1 MTGADVMP
9 LIVTTLRDPKEA
21 ARLIGTLNLN
31 RDVLWTA
38 LALVAAINTL
48 VISVLMS
55 FAGQGVQ
62 LPGYFNMPLVLFV
75 LIAGVLVVYVQAIFW
90 AGRALGGQGDL
101 GHLLALV
108 IWLQTLRAGAQLI
121 VFALAGLFPG
131 LSLLMSVLI
140 GVWGLWIL
148 LHFITAALGL
158 PSLLH
163 ALGTLVLGA
172 VGLVLGLGILL
183 SLVGAVAQGVLPN
196 V

>member
-1 MTGADVMP
+1 MAGFLFPDW
-9 LIVTTLRDPKEA
+9 IKEIRLSA
-21 ARLIGTLNLN
+21 ANHNSEPG
-31 RDVLWTA
+31 
-38 LALVAAINTL
+38 
-48 VISVLMS
+48 
-55 FAGQGVQ
+55 
-62 LPGYFNMPLVLFV
+62 LPT
-75 LIAGVLVVYVQAIFW
+75 W
-90 AGRALGGQGDL
+90 
-101 GHLLALV
+101 
-108 IWLQTLRAGAQLI
+108 LI